1 MGVAEV
7 IPGISGSTAALLTGI
22 YEELI
27 RAINSIN
34 KDTLKLLVQ
43 KKYDAFWK
51 LINGNF
57 LLTVIAGIS
66 TTFLLGARLILY
78 ALKHHPIPIGAFFFS
93 LIVMATP
100 LVMREEIK
108 KWDTGSIICFVVALL
123 VAYTITLLPP
133 IQAPR
138 TLWMIFFVAAVAGGV
153 ALIPGISFIFILIL
167 LGQFGYITSAFAE
180 FNTVAILIFFIGY
193 LFGLA
198 GFSRI
203 LNHFMSKFR
212 RPTIALLLGIM
223 LGALNKVWPWREV
236 LEFATNRKGD
246 QIQAFDRSILPWDYF
261 ATTGKDPQVI
271 QAILMM
277 ALGVFIVILI
287 DRIASRHKTT
297 F

>member
-43 KKYDAFWK
+43 KKFDAFWK
-51 LINGNF
+51 QINGNF

-108 KWDTGSIICFVVALL
+108 KWDTGSA
-123 VAYTITLLPP
+123 
-133 IQAPR
+133 
-138 TLWMIFFVAAVAGGV
+138 
-153 ALIPGISFIFILIL
+153 
-167 LGQFGYITSAFAE
+167 
-180 FNTVAILIFFIGY
+180 
-193 LFGLA
+193 
-198 GFSRI
+198 
-203 LNHFMSKFR
+203 
-212 RPTIALLLGIM
+212 
-223 LGALNKVWPWREV
+223 
-236 LEFATNRKGD
+236 
-246 QIQAFDRSILPWDYF
+246 
-261 ATTGKDPQVI
+261 
-271 QAILMM
+271 
-277 ALGVFIVILI
+277 
-287 DRIASRHKTT
+287 
-297 F
+297 